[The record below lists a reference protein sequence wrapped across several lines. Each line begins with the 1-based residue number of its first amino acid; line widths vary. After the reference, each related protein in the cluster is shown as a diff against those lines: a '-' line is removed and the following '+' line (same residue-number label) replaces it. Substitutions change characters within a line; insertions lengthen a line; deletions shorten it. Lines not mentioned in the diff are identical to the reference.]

1 MKSYGVIG
9 HPIAHSLSPLM
20 HNAAFKVLG
29 LEATY
34 GAFDVEPASLRR
46 SLEVF
51 KSKGFAGLNI
61 TIPLKE
67 DMLALAEEVTE
78 EARAIGAVNTVLFR
92 DGKVFGFNT
101 DAFGISKSL
110 EEFRGEL
117 AARNMLVLGA
127 GGSAR
132 AVVYTL
138 LNDFSP
144 NELIVASRTVKRAD
158 ELASRFVPSE
168 ASKIRTLDLQDP
180 AFADTFKS
188 CTLIV
193 NCTPVGM
200 SPNVEASPLGDPALI
215 HSKQIVMDLIY
226 TPLKTT
232 LLAAADKVGAR
243 TISGVEMLLQQGAR
257 SFEIWTER
265 QMPVDQIRPVLL
277 RALEDRGKGDP
288 NS

>member
-110 EEFRGEL
+110 EEFRGE
-117 AARNMLVLGA
+117 
-127 GGSAR
+127 
-132 AVVYTL
+132 
-138 LNDFSP
+138 
-144 NELIVASRTVKRAD
+144 
-158 ELASRFVPSE
+158 
-168 ASKIRTLDLQDP
+168 
-180 AFADTFKS
+180 
-188 CTLIV
+188 
-193 NCTPVGM
+193 
-200 SPNVEASPLGDPALI
+200 
-215 HSKQIVMDLIY
+215 
-226 TPLKTT
+226 
-232 LLAAADKVGAR
+232 
-243 TISGVEMLLQQGAR
+243 
-257 SFEIWTER
+257 
-265 QMPVDQIRPVLL
+265 
-277 RALEDRGKGDP
+277 
-288 NS
+288 